1 MHTKNVNQQK
11 INVQW
16 RSHQRVFCV
25 CVWGGIVW
33 AWALIWSSI
42 GDSLPGLGSWL
53 CCLPS
58 NLPQCGALFGFVK
71 GSQLRHP
78 HTTRNAS
85 FRRMG
90 TPAGA
95 GEGGGSRH

>member
-53 CCLPS
+53 C
-58 NLPQCGALFGFVK
+58 
-71 GSQLRHP
+71 
-78 HTTRNAS
+78 
-85 FRRMG
+85 
-90 TPAGA
+90 
-95 GEGGGSRH
+95 